1 MLTNLL
7 HYEFKSTGRVVLPIA
22 AGVLVLNIFT
32 NILSHFVQ
40 NTSDRLP
47 LAGVAMAL
55 LALASAVSLLVV
67 LAICFFIEIQQF
79 YRLLGER
86 GYLMLALPVPIW
98 QHIAAKVICGTVWT
112 LFGMVFFTLCGMLT
126 TDTVSG
132 SGFALD
138 FSRVTAEDVAIWSA
152 MLLIILALIA
162 GALLHAYLACAFAAQ
177 FTQQRLLISIAAY
190 FVIGFIGQMAAL
202 VTAVFVAFRGVVFW
216 SRQYLGRYRAHPA
229 RRLCAD
235 CPCRCPAVGTDPV
248 AHDEAAES
256 GVILLE
262 KHKARRFI
270 RIPEKRRASFIL

>member
-152 MLLIILALIA
+152 RISGLCLCRAV
-162 GALLHAYLACAFAAQ
+162 YPAAAAHQ
-177 FTQQRLLISIAAY
+177 HRRLLCHR
-190 FVIGFIGQMAAL
+190 L
-202 VTAVFVAFRGVVFW
+202 
-216 SRQYLGRYRAHPA
+216 YRADGSPCDGS
-229 RRLCAD
+229 LCRV
-235 CPCRCPAVGTDPV
+235 PRV
-248 AHDEAAES
+248 
-256 GVILLE
+256 
-262 KHKARRFI
+262 
-270 RIPEKRRASFIL
+270 

>member
-86 GYLMLALPVPIW
+86 GYLMLALPVP
-98 QHIAAKVICGTVWT
+98 QMTLAAMCCQMGT
-112 LFGMVFFTLCGMLT
+112 G
-126 TDTVSG
+126 
-132 SGFALD
+132 
-138 FSRVTAEDVAIWSA
+138 
-152 MLLIILALIA
+152 
-162 GALLHAYLACAFAAQ
+162 
-177 FTQQRLLISIAAY
+177 
-190 FVIGFIGQMAAL
+190 
-202 VTAVFVAFRGVVFW
+202 
-216 SRQYLGRYRAHPA
+216 
-229 RRLCAD
+229 
-235 CPCRCPAVGTDPV
+235 
-248 AHDEAAES
+248 
-256 GVILLE
+256 
-262 KHKARRFI
+262 
-270 RIPEKRRASFIL
+270 RASIKYPRSPNRR

>member
-67 LAICFFIEIQQF
+67 LAICAFIEIQQF

-132 SGFALD
+132 CGFALD

-152 MLLIILALIA
+152 MLLIILALIT
-162 GALLHAYLACAFAAQ
+162 GPYRGRTAARISGLCLCRAVYPAAAAHQ
-177 FTQQRLLISIAAY
+177 HRRLLCHR
-190 FVIGFIGQMAAL
+190 L
-202 VTAVFVAFRGVVFW
+202 
-216 SRQYLGRYRAHPA
+216 YRADGGPCDGS
-229 RRLCAD
+229 LCRV
-235 CPCRCPAVGTDPV
+235 PRV
-248 AHDEAAES
+248 
-256 GVILLE
+256 
-262 KHKARRFI
+262 
-270 RIPEKRRASFIL
+270 

>member
-22 AGVLVLNIFT
+22 AGVIVLNIFT

-152 MLLIILALIA
+152 MLLIILVLIA

-202 VTAVFVAFRGVVFW
+202 VAAVFVAFHGYK
-216 SRQYLGRYRAHPA
+216 YLNNTGFS
-229 RRLCAD
+229 
-235 CPCRCPAVGTDPV
+235 
-248 AHDEAAES
+248 AAS
-256 GVILLE
+256 FFGPDNTLGVIVLTLL
-262 KHKARRFI
+262 AVFALI
-270 RIPEKRRASFIL
+270 ALVDALLWALTQWLMTKRLNLS

>member
-67 LAICFFIEIQQF
+67 LAICAFIEIQQF

-126 TDTVSG
+126 TDTVV
-132 SGFALD
+132 AL
-138 FSRVTAEDVAIWSA
+138 
-152 MLLIILALIA
+152 
-162 GALLHAYLACAFAAQ
+162 Q
-177 FTQQRLLISIAAY
+177 
-190 FVIGFIGQMAAL
+190 
-202 VTAVFVAFRGVVFW
+202 
-216 SRQYLGRYRAHPA
+216 
-229 RRLCAD
+229 
-235 CPCRCPAVGTDPV
+235 
-248 AHDEAAES
+248 
-256 GVILLE
+256 
-262 KHKARRFI
+262 KN
-270 RIPEKRRASFIL
+270 